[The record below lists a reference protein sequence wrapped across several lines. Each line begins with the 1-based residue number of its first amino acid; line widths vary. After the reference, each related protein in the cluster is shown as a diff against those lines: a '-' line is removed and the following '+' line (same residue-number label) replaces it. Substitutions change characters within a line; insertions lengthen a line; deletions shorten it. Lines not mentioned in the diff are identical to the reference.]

1 MWWEW
6 FNKLLLTNQHSENVF
21 YWPVNMVRKIFLL
34 ANLFYWSNIMVRVF
48 LIFLLANMA
57 NMMRTFFKFF
67 YWPITMV
74 RLFYFSLSPCS
85 QYGECHGDILLMGDD
100 DEDIDDDTDT
110 KSKQRIWTTAV
121 VLSLA
126 NLSPQCCQAVIVVI
140 DIFCHYLSSLLLFF
154 IVTMVI
160 VLISMMA
167 IHKIL
172 WIFIHKEA
180 FPQNDLTWRCQKG
193 RGLPKSEPKQDLANK
208 TTQHHPTH
216 SQGNEHTNLNN
227 GSTCC

>member
-1 MWWEW
+1 
-6 FNKLLLTNQHSENVF
+6 
-21 YWPVNMVRKIFLL
+21 
-34 ANLFYWSNIMVRVF
+34 
-48 LIFLLANMA
+48 
-57 NMMRTFFKFF
+57 
-67 YWPITMV
+67 
-74 RLFYFSLSPCS
+74 
-85 QYGECHGDILLMGDD
+85 MGDD
-100 DEDIDDDTDT
+100 VEDIDDDTDT

-126 NLSPQCCQAVIVVI
+126 NLSPQCCQAVI

-216 SQGNEHTNLNN
+216 NQGNEHTNLNN